1 MKIKKKSVLK
11 FQKSKNKRRF
21 RYTHCAYD
29 GIILPGKVAINCL
42 KKLDFSLKGIILK
55 VIRNGRIAQLVRA
68 PR

>member
-1 MKIKKKSVLK
+1 MGS
-11 FQKSKNKRRF
+11 
-21 RYTHCAYD
+21 
-29 GIILPGKVAINCL
+29 IILPGKVTINCL